1 MYRRMKTKGLTAAY
15 SESLEDHAWRHQQ
28 SVRLFCCVYPV
39 MLTKQ
44 IDLIDYIVVDFDPW
58 QGNFSDLLVENN
70 RIYGGFAETVS
81 LGF

>member
-1 MYRRMKTKGLTAAY
+1 
-15 SESLEDHAWRHQQ
+15 LEA
-28 SVRLFCCVYPV
+28 STVSPAFLLCTPS

-81 LGF
+81 LRF